1 MNPLDMV
8 AFALT
13 ALSVVLGLWRGVLRE
28 SFAVLAWLAGFP
40 LASHFAPDVRRWLDL
55 SDTSPALAYMVA
67 WLLVFVAVWLVCQLL
82 STLLSGVLS
91 VVGLGMVNRLFGA
104 VFGLTRAV
112 LSLLVVTVIVGLTPA
127 VSHPLWQSSW
137 VAQLAHQGV
146 VLFKPFLPA
155 PLEGWVF

>member
-1 MNPLDMV
+1 MNPLDLV

-127 VSHPLWQSSW
+127 VRHPLWQSSW